1 MPLWNTPFSMDVSF
15 ASDGNAFIYDTHL
28 APTWKRHASLPN
40 PDPNPNPNPKPEP
53 EPEPRTL
60 NPNPN
65 PEPEP

>member
-53 EPEPRTL
+53 EP
-60 NPNPN
+60 
-65 PEPEP
+65 